1 MHMKIQI
8 KNLCKAF
15 GENQVLNNLNLEVD
29 DQEIVVLMGL
39 SGSGKTTLL
48 RCLCD
53 LETADRGSIII
64 NGKYLLKDENGTSV
78 YASKEEKKALRKD
91 IGLVFQNY
99 QLFPHRTV
107 LQNLMDAPVYHKLM
121 NKQEAEVKA
130 KELLQKLQIGDKEKS
145 YPNTLSGGQKQ
156 RVAIARACML
166 QPSVLCFD
174 EPTSALDVESIA
186 SVTSIIK
193 DLSKEMAILII
204 THDEGFASNVGTKVV
219 RIKDINQ
226 LGA

>member
-1 MHMKIQI
+1 MKIQI

-15 GENQVLNNLNLEVD
+15 GNNEVLKNLNLNVD
-29 DQEIVVLMGL
+29 EKEIVVLMGL

-53 LETADRGSIII
+53 LEQADAGTINI
-64 NGKYLLKDENGTSV
+64 NGNFLLREEKGKSV
-78 YASKEEKKALRKD
+78 YASKEEKAIICRD

-107 LQNLMDAPVYHKLM
+107 LQNLMDAPLYHKLIS
-121 NKQEAEVKA
+121 KEEAQIKA
-130 KELLQKLQIGDKEKS
+130 RALLARLQIQDKENS

-174 EPTSALDVESIA
+174 EPTSALDNESIA

-193 DLSKEMAILII
+193 DLSKEMAVLII
-204 THDEGFASNVGTKVV
+204 THDEGFAQRVGTRVI
-219 RIKDINQ
+219 RINDINQ
-226 LGA
+226 

>member
-1 MHMKIQI
+1 MSIQI
-8 KNLCKAF
+8 RNLYKSF
-15 GENQVLNNLNLEVD
+15 HDNQVLRNVD
-29 DQEIVVLMGL
+29 LDVKEREIVVLMGL

-53 LETADRGSIII
+53 LETADSGEILI
-64 NGKYLLKDENGTSV
+64 NDSYLLKEENGRSV
-78 YASKEEKKALRKD
+78 YADKETKKALRKEV
-91 IGLVFQNY
+91 GMVFQNY
-99 QLFPHRTV
+99 QLFPHRNV
-107 LQNLMDAPVYHKLM
+107 LQNLIEAPVYHKLM
-121 NKQEAEVKA
+121 SKEDAVQKAEK
-130 KELLQKLQIGDKEKS
+130 LLERLQISDKLHA
-145 YPNTLSGGQKQ
+145 YPSTLSGGQKQ

-204 THDEGFASNVGTKVV
+204 THDEGFAQRVGTSVV
-219 RIKDINQ
+219 KITDINR
-226 LGA
+226 

>member
-1 MHMKIQI
+1 MSIQI
-8 KNLCKAF
+8 RNLYKSF
-15 GENQVLNNLNLEVD
+15 HDNQVLRNVD
-29 DQEIVVLMGL
+29 LDVKEREIVVLMGL

-53 LETADRGSIII
+53 LETADSGEILI
-64 NGKYLLKDENGTSV
+64 NDSYILKEENGRSV
-78 YASKEEKKALRKD
+78 YADKETKKALRKEV
-91 IGLVFQNY
+91 GMVFQNY
-99 QLFPHRTV
+99 QLFPHRNV
-107 LQNLMDAPVYHKLM
+107 LQNLIEAPVYHKLM
-121 NKQEAEVKA
+121 SKEDAVQKAEK
-130 KELLQKLQIGDKEKS
+130 LLERLQISDKLHA
-145 YPNTLSGGQKQ
+145 YPSTLSGGQKQ

-204 THDEGFASNVGTKVV
+204 THDEVFAQRVGTRVV
-219 RIKDINQ
+219 KITDINR
-226 LGA
+226 

>member
-1 MHMKIQI
+1 MSIQI
-8 KNLCKAF
+8 RNLYKSF
-15 GENQVLNNLNLEVD
+15 HDNQVLRNVD
-29 DQEIVVLMGL
+29 LDVKEREIVVLMGL

-53 LETADRGSIII
+53 LETADSGEILI
-64 NGKYLLKDENGTSV
+64 NDSYLLKEENGRSV
-78 YASKEEKKALRKD
+78 YADKETKKALRKEV
-91 IGLVFQNY
+91 GMVFQNY
-99 QLFPHRTV
+99 QLFPHRNV
-107 LQNLMDAPVYHKLM
+107 LQNLIEAPVYHKLM
-121 NKQEAEVKA
+121 SKEDAVQKAEKLL
-130 KELLQKLQIGDKEKS
+130 ELLQISDKLHA
-145 YPNTLSGGQKQ
+145 YPSTLSGGQKQ

-204 THDEGFASNVGTKVV
+204 THDEVFAQRVGTRVV
-219 RIKDINQ
+219 KITDINR
-226 LGA
+226 

>member
-1 MHMKIQI
+1 MSIQI
-8 KNLCKAF
+8 RNLCKSF
-15 GENQVLNNLNLEVD
+15 HDNQVLRNVD
-29 DQEIVVLMGL
+29 LDVKEREIVVLMGL

-53 LETADRGSIII
+53 LETADSGEILI
-64 NGKYLLKDENGTSV
+64 NDSYLLKEENGRSV
-78 YASKEEKKALRKD
+78 YVDKETKKALRKEV
-91 IGLVFQNY
+91 GMVFQNY
-99 QLFPHRTV
+99 QLFPHRNV
-107 LQNLMDAPVYHKLM
+107 LQNLIEAPVYHKLM
-121 NKQEAEVKA
+121 SKEDAVQKAEK
-130 KELLQKLQIGDKEKS
+130 LLERLQISDKLHA
-145 YPNTLSGGQKQ
+145 YPSTLSGGQKQ

-204 THDEGFASNVGTKVV
+204 THDEGFAQRVGTRVV
-219 RIKDINQ
+219 KITDINR
-226 LGA
+226 

>member
-1 MHMKIQI
+1 MMKIEI
-8 KNLCKAF
+8 RNLCKSF
-15 GENQVLNNLNLEVD
+15 GNNQVLRNLNLDVD
-29 DQEIVVLMGL
+29 DHEIVVLMGL

-53 LETADRGSIII
+53 LETADTGTICI
-64 NGKYLLKDENGTSV
+64 NGKYLLKEENGRFV
-78 YASKEEKKALRKD
+78 YAQKAEKQAICRD

-107 LQNLMDAPVYHKLM
+107 LQNLMDAPLYHKLM
-121 NKQEAEVKA
+121 NKDEAMKKA
-130 KELLQKLQIGDKEKS
+130 RGLLTRLQIQDKENA

-193 DLSKEMAILII
+193 DLSKDMAILII
-204 THDEGFASNVGTKVV
+204 THDEGFSKRVGTRV
-219 RIKDINQ
+219 IKINDINEK
-226 LGA
+226 AA

>member
-1 MHMKIQI
+1 MRIQI
-8 KNLCKAF
+8 KNLCKSF
-15 GENQVLNNLNLEVD
+15 GDNKVLKNVNLSVD
-29 DQEIVVLMGL
+29 DKEIVVLMGL

-53 LETADRGSIII
+53 LETADSGTIQI
-64 NGKYLLKDENGTSV
+64 NDNFLLKEVDGKAV
-78 YASKEEKKALRKD
+78 YATKEEKQKIRRE

-107 LQNLMDAPVYHKLM
+107 LQNLIDAPIYHKLM
-121 NKQEAEVKA
+121 SREEAIRQAEV
-130 KELLQKLQIGDKEKS
+130 LLDKLQIGDKKNS

-156 RVAIARACML
+156 RVAIARACIL

-186 SVTSIIK
+186 SVTKIMK
-193 DLSKEMAILII
+193 DLSKDMAILII
-204 THDEGFASNVGTKVV
+204 THDEGFAKNVGTRLVK
-219 RIKDINQ
+219 INDIN
-226 LGA
+226 A

>member
-1 MHMKIQI
+1 MSIQI
-8 KNLCKAF
+8 RNLYKSF
-15 GENQVLNNLNLEVD
+15 HDNQVLRNVD
-29 DQEIVVLMGL
+29 LDVKEREIVVLMGL

-53 LETADRGSIII
+53 LETADSGEILI
-64 NGKYLLKDENGTSV
+64 NDSYLLKEENGRSV
-78 YASKEEKKALRKD
+78 YADKETKKALRKEV
-91 IGLVFQNY
+91 GMVFQNY
-99 QLFPHRTV
+99 QLFPHRNV
-107 LQNLMDAPVYHKLM
+107 LQNLIEAPVYHKLM
-121 NKQEAEVKA
+121 SKEDAVQKAEK
-130 KELLQKLQIGDKEKS
+130 LLERLQISDKLHA
-145 YPNTLSGGQKQ
+145 YPSTLSGGQKQ

-204 THDEGFASNVGTKVV
+204 THDEVFAQRVGTRVV
-219 RIKDINQ
+219 
-226 LGA
+226 

>member
-1 MHMKIQI
+1 MSCIQI
-8 KNLCKAF
+8 RNLCKSF
-15 GENQVLNNLNLEVD
+15 HDNQVLRNVD
-29 DQEIVVLMGL
+29 LDVKEREIVVLMGL

-53 LETADRGSIII
+53 LETADSGEILI
-64 NGKYLLKDENGTSV
+64 NDSYLLKEENGRSV
-78 YASKEEKKALRKD
+78 YADKETKKALRKEV
-91 IGLVFQNY
+91 GMVFQNY
-99 QLFPHRTV
+99 QLFPHRNV
-107 LQNLMDAPVYHKLM
+107 LQNLIEAPVYHKLM
-121 NKQEAEVKA
+121 SKEDAVQKAEK
-130 KELLQKLQIGDKEKS
+130 LLERLQISDKLHA
-145 YPNTLSGGQKQ
+145 YPSTLSGGQKQ

-204 THDEGFASNVGTKVV
+204 THDEGFAQRVGTRVV
-219 RIKDINQ
+219 KITDINR
-226 LGA
+226 

>member
-1 MHMKIQI
+1 MSIQI
-8 KNLCKAF
+8 RNLYKSF
-15 GENQVLNNLNLEVD
+15 HDNQVLRNVD
-29 DQEIVVLMGL
+29 LDVKEREIVVLMGL

-53 LETADRGSIII
+53 LETADSGEILI
-64 NGKYLLKDENGTSV
+64 NDSYLLKEENGRSV
-78 YASKEEKKALRKD
+78 YADKETKKALRKEV
-91 IGLVFQNY
+91 GMVFQNY
-99 QLFPHRTV
+99 QLFPHRNV
-107 LQNLMDAPVYHKLM
+107 LQNLIEAPVYHKLM
-121 NKQEAEVKA
+121 SKEDAVQKAEK
-130 KELLQKLQIGDKEKS
+130 LLERMQISDKLHA
-145 YPNTLSGGQKQ
+145 YPSTLSGGQKQ

-204 THDEGFASNVGTKVV
+204 THDEVFAQRVGTRVV
-219 RIKDINQ
+219 KITDINR
-226 LGA
+226 

>member
-1 MHMKIQI
+1 MRIQI

-15 GENQVLNNLNLEVD
+15 GDNKVLKNVNLSVD
-29 DQEIVVLMGL
+29 DKEIVVLMGL

-53 LETADRGSIII
+53 LETADSGTIQI
-64 NGKYLLKDENGTSV
+64 NDTFLMREESGKTI
-78 YASKEEKKALRKD
+78 YATKEEKQKIRKE

-107 LQNLMDAPVYHKLM
+107 LQNLIDAPIYHKLM
-121 NKQEAEVKA
+121 DKEEAIRQAEV
-130 KELLQKLQIGDKEKS
+130 LLEKLQIGDKKNS
-145 YPNTLSGGQKQ
+145 YPSTLSGGQKQ
-156 RVAIARACML
+156 RVAIARACIL

-186 SVTSIIK
+186 SVTKIMK
-193 DLSKEMAILII
+193 DLAQDMAILII
-204 THDEGFASNVGTKVV
+204 THDEGFAKNVGTRLVK
-219 RIKDINQ
+219 INDIN
-226 LGA
+226 A

>member
-1 MHMKIQI
+1 MSIQI
-8 KNLCKAF
+8 RNLYKSF
-15 GENQVLNNLNLEVD
+15 HDNQVLRNVD
-29 DQEIVVLMGL
+29 LDVKEREIVVLMGL

-53 LETADRGSIII
+53 LETADSGEILI
-64 NGKYLLKDENGTSV
+64 NDSYLLKEENGRSV
-78 YASKEEKKALRKD
+78 YAGKETKKALRKEV
-91 IGLVFQNY
+91 GMVFQNY
-99 QLFPHRTV
+99 QLFPHRNV
-107 LQNLMDAPVYHKLM
+107 LQNLIEAPVYHKLM
-121 NKQEAEVKA
+121 SKEDAVQKAEK
-130 KELLQKLQIGDKEKS
+130 LLERLQISDKLHA
-145 YPNTLSGGQKQ
+145 YPSTLSGGQKQ

-204 THDEGFASNVGTKVV
+204 THDEVFAQRVGTRVV
-219 RIKDINQ
+219 KITDINR
-226 LGA
+226 

>member
-1 MHMKIQI
+1 MSIQI
-8 KNLCKAF
+8 RNLYKSF
-15 GENQVLNNLNLEVD
+15 HDNQVLRNVD
-29 DQEIVVLMGL
+29 LDVKEREIVVLMGL

-53 LETADRGSIII
+53 LETADSGEILI
-64 NGKYLLKDENGTSV
+64 NDSYLLKEENGRSV
-78 YASKEEKKALRKD
+78 YADKETKKALRKEV
-91 IGLVFQNY
+91 GMGFQNY
-99 QLFPHRTV
+99 QLFPHRNV
-107 LQNLMDAPVYHKLM
+107 LQNLIEAPVYHKLM
-121 NKQEAEVKA
+121 SKEDAVQKAEK
-130 KELLQKLQIGDKEKS
+130 LLERLQISDKLHA
-145 YPNTLSGGQKQ
+145 YPSTLSGGQKQ

-204 THDEGFASNVGTKVV
+204 THDEVFAQRVGTRVV
-219 RIKDINQ
+219 KITDINR
-226 LGA
+226 

>member
-1 MHMKIQI
+1 MSIQI
-8 KNLCKAF
+8 RNLYKSF
-15 GENQVLNNLNLEVD
+15 HDNQVLRNVD
-29 DQEIVVLMGL
+29 LDVKEREIVVLMGL

-53 LETADRGSIII
+53 LETADSGEILI
-64 NGKYLLKDENGTSV
+64 NDSYLLKEENGRSV
-78 YASKEEKKALRKD
+78 YADKETKKALRKEV
-91 IGLVFQNY
+91 GMVFQNY
-99 QLFPHRTV
+99 QLFPHRNV
-107 LQNLMDAPVYHKLM
+107 LQNLIEAPVYHKLM
-121 NKQEAEVKA
+121 SKEDAVQKAEK
-130 KELLQKLQIGDKEKS
+130 LLERLQISDKLHAYAS
-145 YPNTLSGGQKQ
+145 TLSGGQKQ

-204 THDEGFASNVGTKVV
+204 THDEVFAQRVGTRVV
-219 RIKDINQ
+219 KITDINR
-226 LGA
+226 

>member
-1 MHMKIQI
+1 MSIQI
-8 KNLCKAF
+8 RNLYKSF
-15 GENQVLNNLNLEVD
+15 HDNQVLRNVD
-29 DQEIVVLMGL
+29 LDVKEREIVVLMGL

-53 LETADRGSIII
+53 LETADSGEILI
-64 NGKYLLKDENGTSV
+64 NDSYFLKEENGRSV
-78 YASKEEKKALRKD
+78 YADKETKKALRKEV
-91 IGLVFQNY
+91 GMVFQNY
-99 QLFPHRTV
+99 QLFPHRNV
-107 LQNLMDAPVYHKLM
+107 LQNLIEAPVYHKLM
-121 NKQEAEVKA
+121 SKEDAVQKAEK
-130 KELLQKLQIGDKEKS
+130 LLERLQISDKLHA
-145 YPNTLSGGQKQ
+145 YPSTLSGGQKQ

-204 THDEGFASNVGTKVV
+204 THDEVFAQRVGTRVV
-219 RIKDINQ
+219 KITDINR
-226 LGA
+226 

>member
-1 MHMKIQI
+1 MSIQI
-8 KNLCKAF
+8 RNLYKSF
-15 GENQVLNNLNLEVD
+15 HDNQVLRNVD
-29 DQEIVVLMGL
+29 LDVKEREIVVLMGL

-53 LETADRGSIII
+53 LETADSGEILI
-64 NGKYLLKDENGTSV
+64 NDSYLLKEENGRSV
-78 YASKEEKKALRKD
+78 YADKETKKALRKEV
-91 IGLVFQNY
+91 GMVYQNY
-99 QLFPHRTV
+99 QLFPHRNV
-107 LQNLMDAPVYHKLM
+107 LQNLIEAPVYHKLM
-121 NKQEAEVKA
+121 SKEDAVQKAEK
-130 KELLQKLQIGDKEKS
+130 LLERLQISDKLHA
-145 YPNTLSGGQKQ
+145 YPSTLSGGQKQ

-204 THDEGFASNVGTKVV
+204 THDEVFAQRVGTRVV
-219 RIKDINQ
+219 KITDINR
-226 LGA
+226 

>member
-1 MHMKIQI
+1 MSIQI
-8 KNLCKAF
+8 RNLYKSF
-15 GENQVLNNLNLEVD
+15 HDNQVLRNVD
-29 DQEIVVLMGL
+29 LDVKEREIVVLMGL

-53 LETADRGSIII
+53 LETADSGEILI
-64 NGKYLLKDENGTSV
+64 NDSYLLKEENGRSV
-78 YASKEEKKALRKD
+78 YADKETKKALRKEV
-91 IGLVFQNY
+91 GMVFQNY
-99 QLFPHRTV
+99 QLFPHRNV
-107 LQNLMDAPVYHKLM
+107 LQNLIEAPVYHKLM
-121 NKQEAEVKA
+121 SKEDAVQKAEK
-130 KELLQKLQIGDKEKS
+130 LLERQQISDKLHA
-145 YPNTLSGGQKQ
+145 YPSTLSGGQKQ

-204 THDEGFASNVGTKVV
+204 THDEVFAQRVGTRVV
-219 RIKDINQ
+219 KITDINR
-226 LGA
+226 

>member
-1 MHMKIQI
+1 MSIQI
-8 KNLCKAF
+8 RNLYKSF
-15 GENQVLNNLNLEVD
+15 HDNQVLRNVD
-29 DQEIVVLMGL
+29 LDVKERESVVLMGL

-53 LETADRGSIII
+53 LETADSGEILI
-64 NGKYLLKDENGTSV
+64 NDSYLLKEENGRSV
-78 YASKEEKKALRKD
+78 YADKETKKALRKEV
-91 IGLVFQNY
+91 GMVFQNY
-99 QLFPHRTV
+99 QLFPHRNV
-107 LQNLMDAPVYHKLM
+107 LQNLIEAPVYHKLM
-121 NKQEAEVKA
+121 SKEDAVQKAEK
-130 KELLQKLQIGDKEKS
+130 LLERLQISDKLHA
-145 YPNTLSGGQKQ
+145 YPSTLSGGQKQ

-204 THDEGFASNVGTKVV
+204 THDEGFAQRVGTRVV
-219 RIKDINQ
+219 KITDINR
-226 LGA
+226 

>member
-1 MHMKIQI
+1 MSIQI
-8 KNLCKAF
+8 RNLYKSF
-15 GENQVLNNLNLEVD
+15 HDNQVLRNVD
-29 DQEIVVLMGL
+29 LDVKEREIVVLMGL

-53 LETADRGSIII
+53 LETADSGEILI
-64 NGKYLLKDENGTSV
+64 NDSYLLKEENGRSV
-78 YASKEEKKALRKD
+78 YAEKETKKALRKEV
-91 IGLVFQNY
+91 GMVFQNY
-99 QLFPHRTV
+99 QLFPHRNV
-107 LQNLMDAPVYHKLM
+107 LQNLIEAPVYHKLM
-121 NKQEAEVKA
+121 SKEDAVQKAEK
-130 KELLQKLQIGDKEKS
+130 LLERLQISDKLHA
-145 YPNTLSGGQKQ
+145 YPSTLSGGQKQ

-204 THDEGFASNVGTKVV
+204 THDEGFAQRVGTRVV
-219 RIKDINQ
+219 KITDINR
-226 LGA
+226 

>member
-1 MHMKIQI
+1 MSIQI
-8 KNLCKAF
+8 QNLCKSF
-15 GENQVLNNLNLEVD
+15 HDNQVLRNVD
-29 DQEIVVLMGL
+29 LDVKEREIVVFMGL

-53 LETADRGSIII
+53 LETADSGEILI
-64 NGKYLLKDENGTSV
+64 NDSYLLKEENGRSV
-78 YASKEEKKALRKD
+78 YADKETKKALRKEV
-91 IGLVFQNY
+91 GMVFQNY
-99 QLFPHRTV
+99 QLFPHRNV
-107 LQNLMDAPVYHKLM
+107 LQNLIEAPVYHKLM
-121 NKQEAEVKA
+121 SKEDAVQKAEK
-130 KELLQKLQIGDKEKS
+130 LLERLQISDKLHA
-145 YPNTLSGGQKQ
+145 YPSTLSGGQKQ

-204 THDEGFASNVGTKVV
+204 THDEGFAQRVGTRVV
-219 RIKDINQ
+219 KITDINR
-226 LGA
+226 

>member
-1 MHMKIQI
+1 MKIEI
-8 KNLCKAF
+8 KNLCKSF
-15 GENQVLNNLNLEVD
+15 GNNQVLRNLNLDVD
-29 DQEIVVLMGL
+29 EKEIVVLMGL

-53 LETADRGSIII
+53 LEEADSGTICI
-64 NGKYLLKDENGTSV
+64 NGKYLLKEEQGRFQ
-78 YASKEEKKALRKD
+78 YADKAEKQRICRD

-107 LQNLMDAPVYHKLM
+107 LQNLIDAPLYHKLM
-121 NKQEAEVKA
+121 SKEEAITKA
-130 KELLQKLQIGDKEKS
+130 KELLTRLQIQDKEKA

-174 EPTSALDVESIA
+174 EPTSALDIESIA

-193 DLSKEMAILII
+193 DLSEDMAILII
-204 THDEGFASNVGTKVV
+204 THDEGFSQRVGT
-219 RIKDINQ
+219 RIIKINDINERS
-226 LGA
+226 A

>member
-1 MHMKIQI
+1 MSIQI
-8 KNLCKAF
+8 RNLYKSF
-15 GENQVLNNLNLEVD
+15 HDNQVLRNVD
-29 DQEIVVLMGL
+29 LDVKEREIVVLMGL

-53 LETADRGSIII
+53 LETADSGEILI
-64 NGKYLLKDENGTSV
+64 NDSYLLKEENGRSV
-78 YASKEEKKALRKD
+78 YADKETKKALRKEV
-91 IGLVFQNY
+91 GMVFQNY
-99 QLFPHRTV
+99 QLFPHRNV
-107 LQNLMDAPVYHKLM
+107 LQNLIEAPVYHKLM
-121 NKQEAEVKA
+121 SKEDAVQKAEK
-130 KELLQKLQIGDKEKS
+130 LLERLQISDKLHA
-145 YPNTLSGGQKQ
+145 YPSTLSGGQKQ

-204 THDEGFASNVGTKVV
+204 THDEVFAQRVGTRVV
-219 RIKDINQ
+219 KIMDINR
-226 LGA
+226 